1 VKINKGLIAATL
13 APFFIALSIMDVK
26 MAGNGASPLV
36 LAGLG
41 PLLSVPFLFLLQ
53 IGSKTPLGFAELLK
67 PPARDP
73 FLRVVVTRSLIGQI
87 LITVGFTLTT
97 GIKSILLLRME
108 PLFVVLWALLLRNE
122 KPGPKKLLF
131 LVLLVLGSAIV
142 VAPGSQAASSVKGSA
157 LNLGD
162 AMILASL
169 LFMSYSYLP
178 TKEVVSKTNPAAL
191 NILGNLIGGVVI
203 SVLALCT
210 HGPTCFIMSFFA
222 FKTYKPWVV
231 ASFLSLEVVFGLILA
246 FLLLHECMSVA
257 QFVGATIVCLAMLGI
272 AKVSSVEEQLQVS

>member
-1 VKINKGLIAATL
+1 
-13 APFFIALSIMDVK
+13 
-26 MAGNGASPLV
+26 
-36 LAGLG
+36 
-41 PLLSVPFLFLLQ
+41 
-53 IGSKTPLGFAELLK
+53 
-67 PPARDP
+67 
-73 FLRVVVTRSLIGQI
+73 
-87 LITVGFTLTT
+87 VGFTLTT

-210 HGPTCFIMSFFA
+210 HGPTCFIMSSKTLLLIVGYSITFFVCGCAMYFFA